1 MKIISELTHVA
12 HRLAHLRIPRRV
24 TETVARLA
32 TDLPGWALVGRDSHP
47 LDDKRKFVTLPH
59 RHSFPTSIAWSHQ

>member
-1 MKIISELTHVA
+1 M
-12 HRLAHLRIPRRV
+12 
-24 TETVARLA
+24 ARLA

-59 RHSFPTSIAWSHQ
+59 GHFLSGQHGLVAPGIRPL